1 MVRPR
6 KGRIRRWSLSLIP
19 EIDDLLEEEAKK
31 RGVTKT
37 DLVESIILDWAYRK
51 GYNKIEHFN
60 FRDLSITLVDYLLN
74 AVVNLVYVEP
84 EQRLYCEYCKAY
96 DCGHIWAALRDE
108 KIIKGMKERGWVIAE
123 KPA

>member
-1 MVRPR
+1 MVRPT
-6 KGRIRRWSLSLIP
+6 KGRVRRWSLSLTP
-19 EIDDLLEEEAKK
+19 EIDDLLEREAKK
-31 RGVTKT
+31 RGVSKT

-84 EQRLYCEYCKAY
+84 EQRLYCEYCKA
-96 DCGHIWAALRDE
+96 
-108 KIIKGMKERGWVIAE
+108 
-123 KPA
+123 